1 MLRFLLPLCA
11 FIVLLSSAHL
21 ALASGVEEP
30 CVQLPDTIIM
40 SGTLPDELEDLSF
53 KEPDMKT
60 VYNWLSFNI
69 QLVASGSIP
78 VGFEQERY
86 KKLFTD
92 KGWSERNAFMQSMM
106 TQYKKDGQ
114 TAAVAVRSFLESAPR
129 LGFWEEKDSEDG
141 VSKQRFWY
149 FSIPL
154 KSSSEYIGVVT
165 PYRHIIVVSIV
176 YSLND
181 RTLKIDGWE
190 VVTPDSWKKCKD
202 NYCRQLYRYYE

>member
-1 MLRFLLPLCA
+1 MLRFFLLLCA
-11 FIVLLSSAHL
+11 FVVFLSSTHIT
-21 ALASGVEEP
+21 LASDVTES
-30 CVQLPDTIIM
+30 CVQLPDAIIM
-40 SGTLPDELEDLSF
+40 SGELPEGREDLTF

-69 QLVASGSIP
+69 QLVASGSLP

-92 KGWSERNAFMQSMM
+92 KGWAERNAFMQSMM

-114 TAAVAVRSFLESAPR
+114 TAAVIVRSFLESAPR

-141 VSKQRFWY
+141 ASKQRFWY
-149 FSIPL
+149 FSVPL
-154 KSSSEYIGVVT
+154 KSSSERIGVIT
-165 PYRHIIVVSIV
+165 PYRHIIVVALV
-176 YSLND
+176 YSLAD
-181 RTLKIDGWE
+181 KTLKIDGWE
-190 VVTPDSWKKCKD
+190 IVAQDSWKKCKD